1 MAHARKAVMTT
12 AKITDQVI
20 LDALMALPQSCHF
33 KPENIQ
39 RFLDA
44 RRDDPRVMWHV
55 KRLSGIGGSEIGVL
69 VAAQRG
75 VPDAFGN
82 TPADIIGEKLLAF
95 EPKKTTIAMRKGIVA
110 ETCLRQFFLEDYK
123 AERDMKSI
131 GLLESDSVKMP
142 FEWMRY
148 SPDDIVKIN
157 GHRYL
162 VDYKHPKEASL
173 HDDLHLRYICQ
184 LHQGQMILDYNGIKI
199 DGMLLVQYPEH
210 GDDLLVSEIPFDDS
224 IVDDIIKS
232 GQSAWFSVL
241 SGHIP
246 LFQKKA
252 DAISS
257 LPQDKVEAL
266 NDLSGEFVRTKA
278 LADALYA
285 DAKKI
290 QERITGIVN
299 QCDIA
304 DGSQLVATGLKI
316 GVKVGFDVE
325 VAAQALGDA
334 AMRCKLPV
342 YSADAMSKYL
352 REMQPA
358 VNMAQF
364 ETGATIWDESAI
376 KSMLKDHGMSE
387 NQFMS
392 QALRMTLNCSKEYKE
407 SARDTVI
414 SVRNDFPVVEAPSP
428 KIKLSRKGA

>member
-1 MAHARKAVMTT
+1 MTT
-12 AKITDQVI
+12 TKITDQVI
-20 LDALMALPQSCHF
+20 LDALMALPHSSHF

-82 TPADIIGEKLLAF
+82 TPGDIIGEKLLAF

-110 ETCLRQFFLEDYK
+110 ETCLRQFFLEDFK

-131 GLLESDSVKMP
+131 DLLESDTVKTP

-148 SPDDIVKIN
+148 SPDDIVMIS

-162 VDYKHPKEASL
+162 VDYKHPKEAKL

-199 DGMLLVQYPEH
+199 DGMLLVQYPEQ
-210 GDDLLVSEIPFDDS
+210 GDDLMVSEIPFDDS

-246 LFQKKA
+246 FQKKE
-252 DAISS
+252 DAISG
-257 LPQDKVEAL
+257 LPQDKVESL
-266 NDLSGEFVRTKA
+266 NDLSGEFTRTKA

-352 REMQPA
+352 NEMQPA
-358 VNMAQF
+358 VNMTQF
-364 ETGATIWDESAI
+364 ETGSTTWNESAV
-376 KSMLKDHGMSE
+376 KDMLKSHGMSE
-387 NQFMS
+387 GQFMS
-392 QALRMTLNCSKEYKE
+392 QTLRMTLNCSKEYKE
-407 SARDTVI
+407 SARDTVM
-414 SVRNDFPVVEAPSP
+414 SVRNDFPVVAAPSP
-428 KIKLSRKGA
+428 KTKPSLKGV